1 MKIMIYST
9 PSCTF
14 CVMAKEFFKENNV
27 PFEECDV
34 SVDLERR
41 KEMIQ
46 KTGQMGVPVID
57 IDGSVFIGFEKE
69 LIAKKI
75 GIKI

>member
-9 PSCTF
+9 PSCAF
-14 CVMAKEFFKENNV
+14 CVMAKEFFKANNV
-27 PFEECDV
+27 PFEEFNV
-34 SVDLERR
+34 AADLEKR
-41 KEMIQ
+41 KEMMQ

-57 IDGSVFIGFEKE
+57 IDGSIVIGFDKE
-69 LIAKKI
+69 VIAKKL

>member
-9 PSCTF
+9 PSCSF
-14 CVMAKEFFKENNV
+14 CVMAKEFLKENNV
-27 PFEECDV
+27 PFEEYNV
-34 SVDLERR
+34 AADLEKR
-41 KEMIQ
+41 KEMMQ

-57 IDGSVFIGFEKE
+57 VDGSIIIGFDKE
-69 LIAKKI
+69 LLAKKV

>member
-1 MKIMIYST
+1 
-9 PSCTF
+9 
-14 CVMAKEFFKENNV
+14 MAKEFFKQNNI
-27 PFEECDV
+27 PFEEYNV
-34 SVDLERR
+34 AADLEKR

-57 IDGSVFIGFEKE
+57 IDGSVVIGFDKE
-69 LIAKKI
+69 VVAKKV

>member
-9 PSCTF
+9 PSCAF
-14 CVMAKEFFKENNV
+14 CVMAKEFFKENKI
-27 PFEECDV
+27 PFEEYNV
-34 SVDLERR
+34 AADLEKR
-41 KEMIQ
+41 KEMMQ

-57 IDGSVFIGFEKE
+57 IDGSVVIGFDKE
-69 LIAKKI
+69 VIAKKV

>member
-14 CVMAKEFFKENNV
+14 CVMAKEFFKQNNI
-27 PFEECDV
+27 PFEEYNV
-34 SVDLERR
+34 AADLEKR

-57 IDGSVFIGFEKE
+57 IDGSVVIGFDKE
-69 LIAKKI
+69 VVAKKV